1 MWPAFRRCYM
11 MDVLRRHYRM
21 RIITPPQP
29 FMDTRRHHICTQFP
43 HAVFPMSC
51 FLNPALVGAPGTGA
65 ARTMRNVLL
74 ISRQVHHC
82 LWLLACYWDFP
93 PRNKGVLAAWALLP

>member
-1 MWPAFRRCYM
+1 MSVCVQMWPAFRQCYL

-29 FMDTRRHHICTQFP
+29 FMDTSKHHLAVQFP

-65 ARTMRNVLL
+65 PTGHAPSLRDHFLFTP
-74 ISRQVHHC
+74 C
-82 LWLLACYWDFP
+82 
-93 PRNKGVLAAWALLP
+93 